1 MNIRSENWMGHKIRF
16 VEIEVDEWWAVAKDV
31 SEALGYRDAFNMT
44 RNLDDEEQST
54 HKVSM
59 GNITRRMTII
69 SEMGIYEAVFN
80 SERKEAREF
89 KKWVKQ
95 TIKELRKAS
104 GLEGFQIFRML
115 DKEHQK
121 EAMARLKE
129 GFGHPSKPDFIKAN
143 TIANKA
149 VSSMFGFPKMIKKD
163 QMSPEMLVCRQEVL
177 DETVNLMSVVEKFN
191 LDIKISETIYGQYT
205 NASTR
210 ALPRTG
216 RDRDAAEQAN

>member
-1 MNIRSENWMGHKIRF
+1 MDFRVENWMGHKIRF
-16 VEIEVDEWWAVAKDV
+16 VETEVDEWWAVAKDV

-59 GNITRRMTII
+59 GDFSRRMTVI

-95 TIKELRKAS
+95 ILKTIRQS
-104 GLEGFQIFRML
+104 TGLEAFQIFRML
-115 DKEHQK
+115 DKEHQR
-121 EAMARLKE
+121 EAMARLNDSVSNPGKV
-129 GFGHPSKPDFIKAN
+129 DFIKAN

-149 VSSMFGFPKMIKKD
+149 VSTMFGHEKMVKKD
-163 QMSPEMLVCRQEVL
+163 LMTPEMLVSRQEVL
-177 DETVNLMSVVEKFN
+177 DETVNLMSVADKFG
-191 LDIKISETIYGQYT
+191 LDIKISNTIYGKYT
-205 NASTR
+205 SSKR
-210 ALPRTG
+210 ALPRN
-216 RDRDAAEQAN
+216 RRQRKAAEEAN